1 MSDVAKVI
9 LFIMLVFMIF
19 LEITGQTHLKDSSLV
34 ISFFGILATFVVI
47 GNYSQVKDIKQDTH
61 DEIRKIKQEITDK
74 FNNLYKQVL
83 DEDNVHSIVS
93 QHKQILTDLYD
104 ERGNSK
110 LTPLTNALQKHASE
124 NALLRKLV
132 KIQNNR
138 NEALRLILS
147 SLLHSET
154 RNHISLIEN
163 IYELGS
169 YKCKVK
175 CDNQPESIDAIAK
188 WSDKEGII
196 FFVCTTSSRI
206 DHVFHV
212 SNKKINKQEID
223 NILRGLKLL
232 LKSD

>member
-1 MSDVAKVI
+1 MRDVAKII
-9 LFIMLVFMIF
+9 LFIMLLYIIF
-19 LEITGQTHLKDSSLV
+19 LEVTGQLHLKDSSLV

-61 DEIRKIKQEITDK
+61 DEIKKIKQEITDN
-74 FNNLYKQVL
+74 FNNLYKKVL
-83 DEDNVHSIVS
+83 DEDNVQSIIS

-110 LTPLTNALQKHASE
+110 LIPLTKMLQKQDSN
-124 NALLRKLV
+124 NAYLLKLAN
-132 KIQNNR
+132 IQNKK
-138 NEALRLILS
+138 NETLRLILS

-163 IYELGS
+163 IYERGT

-175 CDNQPESIDAIAK
+175 CDKQSESIDAIAK
-188 WSDKEGII
+188 WSDEEGII
-196 FFVCTTSSRI
+196 FLVCTTLSRI
-206 DHVFHV
+206 DNVSYV
-212 SNKKINKQEID
+212 SNKKINKLEID

-232 LKSD
+232 L

>member
-1 MSDVAKVI
+1 MDEFMKVYPEKANKDGYLGAFFNSEEVDEQQLSGHNWLI
-9 LFIMLVFMIF
+9 AGMVEYYKLF
-19 LEITGQTHLKDSSLV
+19 GDKSALKNAEN
-34 ISFFGILATFVVI
+34 I
-47 GNYSQVKDIKQDTH
+47 
-61 DEIRKIKQEITDK
+61 
-74 FNNLYKQVL
+74 FNNLYKKVL
-83 DEDNVHSIVS
+83 DEDNVQSIIS

-110 LTPLTNALQKHASE
+110 LIPLTNALQKHASE
-124 NALLRKLV
+124 NAVLRKLV

-206 DHVFHV
+206 DHVSHV